1 MNPEVGVNIGLSRL
15 ADTFASAGFQVYLV
29 GGCVRDRLLG
39 RPSAD
44 YDLATDAPPEVV
56 KGLLNSLPAEH
67 VWTVGE
73 RFGTIG
79 AHVDGSTVEI
89 TTFRSEEYAPRSRK
103 PTVRFGTTLE
113 GDLARR
119 DLTINAIAQDLRSG
133 ELIDPFGGVLDLDA
147 HLVRAVGDSD
157 ERFAED
163 PPRLLRAVRFVAQLD
178 FRLDPETAAAIAR
191 SADLLADISR
201 ERVAQEMDKL
211 LVAPRAAYG
220 LRLLCDQ
227 GLMRHIVPEIL
238 AMRSIRQDIYRYK
251 DVFEHTLHV
260 VDNIEP
266 ELALRWAALLHDVG
280 KPRTINNI
288 KGETHFF
295 GHEFVGEGMS
305 RRILN
310 RLRYDRALV
319 ARVTHLVA
327 MHQRINNYEGDWTDA
342 AVRRFLRE
350 AGDALDDLF
359 KLSRADLTTRRE
371 DKRRAAIRRLEE
383 LRARCDAIQAQEDVA
398 KLRSPLDGN
407 DLMSLFGQGPGPWI
421 RPIKDRLLDLVIEGR
436 LAEDDRTAAERIA
449 REVYAELGGA
459 PTPSIPSEGRSI
471 PHRTLMGRGEAD
483 QDAVAARSPSR
494 SPFSSGRGAGGIGP
508 PPDDR

>member
-1 MNPEVGVNIGLSRL
+1 MRPEVGVNAVLSRL
-15 ADTFASAGFQVYLV
+15 AERFASAGFQVYLV
-29 GGCVRDRLLG
+29 GGSVRDRLLG
-39 RPSAD
+39 RPSVD
-44 YDLATDAPPEVV
+44 YDLATDAPPAEV
-56 KGLLNSLPAEH
+56 KRLLSTLPAEH

-79 AHVDGSTVEI
+79 AHVDGTTVEI
-89 TTFRSEEYAPRSRK
+89 TTFRAEEYAPRSRK

-119 DLTINAIAQDLRSG
+119 DLTINAIAQDLRTG
-133 ELIDPFGGVLDLDA
+133 ALVDPFGGVRDLDA
-147 HLVRAVGDSD
+147 HLVRAVGNPD

-163 PPRLLRAVRFVAQLD
+163 PLRLLRAVRFVAQLD
-178 FRLDPETAAAIAR
+178 FRLDPDTAAAIAR
-191 SADLLADISR
+191 SADRLAHISR
-201 ERVAQEMDKL
+201 ERIAQEMDRL
-211 LVAPRAAYG
+211 LVAPRAGYG
-220 LRLLCDQ
+220 LRLLCDL
-227 GLMRHIVPEIL
+227 GLMWHIVPEVL
-238 AMRSIRQDIYRYK
+238 TMRTIRQDIYRYK

-266 ELALRWAALLHDVG
+266 ELVLRWAALLHDVG
-280 KPRTINNI
+280 KPRTINNVN
-288 KGETHFF
+288 GETHFF

-327 MHQRINNYEGDWTDA
+327 MHQRINNYDGDWTDA

-350 AGDALDDLF
+350 AGGALDDLF

-383 LRARCDAIQAQEDVA
+383 LRARCEAIQAQADVA

-407 DLMSLFGQGPGPWI
+407 DLMALFGKGPGPWI
-421 RPIKDRLLDLVIEGR
+421 RPIKDRLLDLVIEGQ
-436 LAEDDRTAAERIA
+436 LAEDDRATAERIA
-449 REVYAELGGA
+449 RELYAELTA
-459 PTPSIPSEGRSI
+459 TPS
-471 PHRTLMGRGEAD
+471 
-483 QDAVAARSPSR
+483 AR
-494 SPFSSGRGAGGIGP
+494 
-508 PPDDR
+508 

>member
-1 MNPEVGVNIGLSRL
+1 MRPEVGVNATLSRL
-15 ADTFASAGFQVYLV
+15 ADCFGSAGYQVYLV

-39 RPSAD
+39 RLSAD
-44 YDLATDAPPEVV
+44 YDLATDAPPEAV
-56 KGLLNSLPAEH
+56 KHLLNSLPAEH

-79 AHVDGSTVEI
+79 AHVDGATVEI
-89 TTFRSEEYAPRSRK
+89 TTFRSEEYEPRSRK

-119 DLTINAIAQDLRSG
+119 DLTMNAIAQDLHSG
-133 ELIDPFGGVLDLDA
+133 ALVDPFGGERDLAA
-147 HLVRAVGDSD
+147 HLVRAVGNPD

-163 PPRLLRAVRFVAQLD
+163 PLRLMRAVRFVAQLD
-178 FRLDPETAAAIAR
+178 FRLDPDTAAAIAR
-191 SADLLADISR
+191 SAALLVDVSR
-201 ERVAQEMDKL
+201 ERIAQEMDKL
-211 LVAPRAAYG
+211 LVARRADYG
-220 LRLLCDQ
+220 LRLLCDL
-227 GLMRHIVPEIL
+227 GLMQHVVPEIL

-266 ELALRWAALLHDVG
+266 ELVLRWAALLHDVG
-280 KPRTINNI
+280 KPRTIDNVN
-288 KGETHFF
+288 GETHFF

-310 RLRYDRALV
+310 RLRYDRTLV

-327 MHQRINNYEGDWTDA
+327 MHQRINTYEGDWTDA

-371 DKRRAAIRRLEE
+371 DKRRAAIRRLGE
-383 LRARCDAIQAQEDVA
+383 LRARCDAIQAEADVA
-398 KLRSPLDGN
+398 KLHSPLDGN
-407 DLMSLFGQGPGPWI
+407 DLMALFGQGPGPWI
-421 RPIKDRLLDLVIEGR
+421 RPIKDRLLDLVIDGQ
-436 LAEDDRTAAERIA
+436 LAEDDRASAEHIA
-449 REVYAELGGA
+449 RELYAELTAAPGG
-459 PTPSIPSEGRSI
+459 R
-471 PHRTLMGRGEAD
+471 
-483 QDAVAARSPSR
+483 
-494 SPFSSGRGAGGIGP
+494 
-508 PPDDR
+508 

>member
-1 MNPEVGVNIGLSRL
+1 MRPEVGVNGALSRL
-15 ADTFASAGFQVYLV
+15 ADRFANAGFQAYLV
-29 GGCVRDRLLG
+29 GGSVRDRLLG

-44 YDLATDAPPEVV
+44 FDLATDATPGEV
-56 KGLLNSLPAEH
+56 KALLQAAGAEH
-67 VWTVGE
+67 IWAVGE

-79 AHVDGSTVEI
+79 AHYQGETVEI

-103 PTVRFGTTLE
+103 PAVRFGASLE

-119 DLTINAIAQDLRSG
+119 DLTINAIAQDLRTG
-133 ELIDPFGGVLDLDA
+133 ALIDPFGGERDLA
-147 HLVRAVGDSD
+147 ARLVRAVGNAD

-163 PPRLLRAVRFVAQLD
+163 PLRLLRAVRFVAQLD
-178 FRLDPETAAAIAR
+178 FRLAPDTAAAIQR
-191 SADLLADISR
+191 QADLLADISR
-201 ERVAQEMDKL
+201 ERIAQEMDKL
-211 LVAPRAAYG
+211 LVAPRAGYG
-220 LRLLCDQ
+220 LRLLCDL
-227 GLMRHIVPEIL
+227 GLMQHIVPEVL
-238 AMRSIRQDIYRYK
+238 AMRTIRQDIYRYK

-266 ELALRWAALLHDVG
+266 ELVLRWAALLHDVG
-280 KPRTINNI
+280 KPRTIDNVN
-288 KGETHFF
+288 GETHFF

-327 MHQRINNYEGDWTDA
+327 MHQRINNYDGDWTDA

-383 LRARCDAIQAQEDVA
+383 LRARCEAIQAQADVA

-407 DLMSLFGQGPGPWI
+407 DLMALFGEGPGPWI
-421 RPIKDRLLDLVIEGR
+421 RPIKDRLLELVIDGQ
-436 LAEDDRTAAERIA
+436 LAEDDRATAERIA
-449 REVYAELGGA
+449 RELYAEL
-459 PTPSIPSEGRSI
+459 
-471 PHRTLMGRGEAD
+471 
-483 QDAVAARSPSR
+483 
-494 SPFSSGRGAGGIGP
+494 RGAAGA
-508 PPDDR
+508 R

>member
-1 MNPEVGVNIGLSRL
+1 MSVNGALSRL
-15 ADTFASAGFQVYLV
+15 AERFATAGFQVYLV

-44 YDLATDAPPEVV
+44 YDLATDAPPDEV
-56 KGLLNSLPAEH
+56 KRLLNALPAEH

-79 AHVDGSTVEI
+79 AHVDGVTVEI
-89 TTFRSEEYAPRSRK
+89 TTFRSEEYTPRSRK
-103 PTVRFGTTLE
+103 PAVRFGTTLE

-119 DLTINAIAQDLRSG
+119 DLTINAIAEDLRT
-133 ELIDPFGGVLDLDA
+133 EALVDPFGGVRDLHA
-147 HLVRAVGDSD
+147 CLVRAVGKAD

-163 PPRLLRAVRFVAQLD
+163 PLRLLRAVRFVAQLN
-178 FRLDPETAAAIAR
+178 FRLDPETAAAIGR

-201 ERVAQEMDKL
+201 ERIAQEMDKL
-211 LVAPRAAYG
+211 LVAPGAAHG
-220 LRLLCDQ
+220 LRLLCDL

-238 AMRSIRQDIYRYK
+238 AMRGMRQDIYRYK

-266 ELALRWAALLHDVG
+266 ELVLRWAALLHDVG
-280 KPRTINNI
+280 KPRTINNVN
-288 KGETHFF
+288 GETHFF

-319 ARVTHLVA
+319 GRVTHLVA

-342 AVRRFLRE
+342 AVRRFMRE
-350 AGDALDDLF
+350 ADDALDNLF
-359 KLSRADLTTRRE
+359 LLSRADLTTRRE

-383 LRARCDAIQAQEDVA
+383 LRERCDAIRAREDVA

-407 DLMSLFGQGPGPWI
+407 DLMALFGQGPGPWI
-421 RPIKDRLLDLVIEGR
+421 RPIKDRLLDLVVEGE
-436 LAEDDRTAAERIA
+436 LAEDDRATAEGIA
-449 REVYAELGGA
+449 REMYAALSAGDSATAERAGNPAGVMAQDQAEDARELPGIAA
-459 PTPSIPSEGRSI
+459 PPADAAAGQRAAPS
-471 PHRTLMGRGEAD
+471 AK
-483 QDAVAARSPSR
+483 AR
-494 SPFSSGRGAGGIGP
+494 
-508 PPDDR
+508 

>member
-1 MNPEVGVNIGLSRL
+1 MRPEVGVNGALSRL
-15 ADTFASAGFQVYLV
+15 ADRFANAGFQAYLV
-29 GGCVRDRLLG
+29 GGSVRDRLLG

-44 YDLATDAPPEVV
+44 YDLATDAPPDEV
-56 KGLLNSLPAEH
+56 KRLLNALPAEH

-79 AHVDGSTVEI
+79 AHVEGVTVEI

-103 PTVRFGTTLE
+103 PAVRFGTTLE

-119 DLTINAIAQDLRSG
+119 DLTINAIAQDLQSG
-133 ELIDPFGGVLDLDA
+133 ALVDPFGGVHDLDA
-147 HLVRAVGDSD
+147 HLVRAVGNPD

-163 PPRLLRAVRFVAQLD
+163 PLRLLRAVRFVAQLD
-178 FRLDPETAAAIAR
+178 FRLDPDTAAAIKRTA
-191 SADLLADISR
+191 ALLGDISR
-201 ERVAQEMDKL
+201 ERIAQEMDKL
-211 LVAPRAAYG
+211 LVAPRAGYG
-220 LRLLCDQ
+220 LRLLCDL
-227 GLMRHIVPEIL
+227 GLMQHIVPEVL
-238 AMRSIRQDIYRYK
+238 AMRTIRQDIYRYK

-266 ELALRWAALLHDVG
+266 ELVLRWAALLHDVG
-280 KPRTINNI
+280 KPRTIDNVN
-288 KGETHFF
+288 GETHFF

-327 MHQRINNYEGDWTDA
+327 MHQRINNYDGDWTDA

-383 LRARCDAIQAQEDVA
+383 LRARCEAIQAQADVA

-407 DLMSLFGQGPGPWI
+407 DLMALFGEGPGPWI
-421 RPIKDRLLDLVIEGR
+421 RPIKDRLLELVIDGQ
-436 LAEDDRTAAERIA
+436 LAEDDRATAERIA
-449 REVYAELGGA
+449 RELYAEL
-459 PTPSIPSEGRSI
+459 
-471 PHRTLMGRGEAD
+471 
-483 QDAVAARSPSR
+483 
-494 SPFSSGRGAGGIGP
+494 RGAAGA
-508 PPDDR
+508 R